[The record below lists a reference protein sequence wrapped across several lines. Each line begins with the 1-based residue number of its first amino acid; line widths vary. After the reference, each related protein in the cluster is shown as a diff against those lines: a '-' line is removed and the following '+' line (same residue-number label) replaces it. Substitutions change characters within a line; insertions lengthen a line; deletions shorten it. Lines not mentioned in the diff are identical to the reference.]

1 MPFLHSPSDPS
12 LRPEA
17 ASPEARARVGVRELA
32 GPLCLAHG
40 VVLVD
45 VAWATERGARILRV
59 TIERLTHDG
68 KGRTPEEGWGVALDH
83 CADLSRDLSE
93 ALDRDD
99 VVPGAYNLEVSSP
112 GLEREL
118 TSPADLQRF
127 VGRLA
132 KVKLSRPAPD
142 GQRALRGALVSVAPS
157 SSEPSEALLT
167 MRVDNK
173 NVTVPV
179 SDVAHA
185 NLVFELSA
193 TLSKE
198 GPSRSGPSK
207 RGQAR
212 SAPAKGAPSK
222 RAPARPA
229 GGRQEEPRS
238 SGRGQRERIMK
249 AVSSSM
255 GSELNLE
262 STIEQVAKEKGIEK
276 KVLVETIE
284 AAILKAA
291 QSVFGP
297 TPRAGGPL
305 QRGQSGQVDLFQYM
319 TVVEEVAEPEREI
332 SLAT

>member
-68 KGRTPEEGWGVALDH
+68 KGRTPEEGWGVTLDH

-229 GGRQEEPRS
+229 GAGKRSQGRQAGVKG
-238 SGRGQRERIMK
+238 SG
-249 AVSSSM
+249 S
-255 GSELNLE
+255 
-262 STIEQVAKEKGIEK
+262 
-276 KVLVETIE
+276 
-284 AAILKAA
+284 
-291 QSVFGP
+291 
-297 TPRAGGPL
+297 
-305 QRGQSGQVDLFQYM
+305 
-319 TVVEEVAEPEREI
+319 
-332 SLAT
+332 